1 MSSFASPPSSP
12 KKDKE
17 SKKKSEKQAEFIDG
31 DDQLGAGNDPE
42 KKSRK
47 THGRRKSPDE
57 NDGEAEA
64 RNGEDNDAD
73 QNDGKKRSKLKKLYS
88 VISIFSYFTSKAV
101 SEVRGSNFIKM
112 IWA

>member
-1 MSSFASPPSSP
+1 M
-12 KKDKE
+12 
-17 SKKKSEKQAEFIDG
+17 KKSEKQAEFIDG

-73 QNDGKKRSKLKKLYS
+73 QNDGKKRSKLKKGKKEKKEKEEDGPQEVKDVGKEPKGES
-88 VISIFSYFTSKAV
+88 
-101 SEVRGSNFIKM
+101 SEKLQ
-112 IWA
+112 